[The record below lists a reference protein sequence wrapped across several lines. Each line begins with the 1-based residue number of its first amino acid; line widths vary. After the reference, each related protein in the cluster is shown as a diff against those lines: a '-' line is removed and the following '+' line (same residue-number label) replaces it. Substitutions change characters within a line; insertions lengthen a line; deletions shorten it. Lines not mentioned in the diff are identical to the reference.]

1 LSCKVTREDVD
12 KAVKELPYEKAPGIY
27 GFTAECFKK
36 YWSTIGNKVRTSV
49 LEFFSNGKLLKSVNC
64 TTLTLIPKVAN
75 PNSVQ
80 EFRPIACCTII
91 YNIISRI
98 LTTKLKLVVESIVGE
113 SQSAFIEGRNILDNV
128 IIAHEMVKGYNKKGV
143 SPRCCIKI
151 DIRKAY
157 DSVEWPFLRM
167 ILIEYGMP
175 VKFVELIMVCVSIVS
190 YFLILNGGLT
200 NRFQW
205 KKGLRQGDPMSPYL
219 FVLVMEY
226 LNKALKELKDNPN
239 FNHHPRCS
247 RNNIT
252 HICFADDLIICSR
265 ADEVSIKLLLKS
277 FNHFSEVSG
286 LKDNLEKS
294 ALYIAGVTKDFKE
307 MILEE
312 MQFTLG
318 ELPFLY
324 LGVPLFSKNLSV
336 S

>member
-1 LSCKVTREDVD
+1 
-12 KAVKELPYEKAPGIY
+12 
-27 GFTAECFKK
+27 
-36 YWSTIGNKVRTSV
+36 
-49 LEFFSNGKLLKSVNC
+49 
-64 TTLTLIPKVAN
+64 
-75 PNSVQ
+75 
-80 EFRPIACCTII
+80 
-91 YNIISRI
+91 
-98 LTTKLKLVVESIVGE
+98 
-113 SQSAFIEGRNILDNV
+113 
-128 IIAHEMVKGYNKKGV
+128 
-143 SPRCCIKI
+143 
-151 DIRKAY
+151 
-157 DSVEWPFLRM
+157 
-167 ILIEYGMP
+167 
-175 VKFVELIMVCVSIVS
+175 
-190 YFLILNGGLT
+190 
-200 NRFQW
+200 
-205 KKGLRQGDPMSPYL
+205 MSPYL

-226 LNKALKELKDNPN
+226 LNKALKKLKDNPN

-286 LKDNLEKS
+286 LKANLEKS

-324 LGVPLFSKNLSV
+324 LGVPLFSKKLSV